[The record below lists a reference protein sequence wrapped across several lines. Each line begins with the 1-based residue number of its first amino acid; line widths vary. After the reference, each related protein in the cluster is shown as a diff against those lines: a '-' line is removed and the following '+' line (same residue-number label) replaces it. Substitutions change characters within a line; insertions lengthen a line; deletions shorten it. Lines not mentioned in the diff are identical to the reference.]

1 MRFAN
6 PAGLWLVLLA
16 LPVLAL
22 HVLRPRRTTRA
33 VSSTF
38 LWRQV
43 AEPVS
48 AAAPWQRLRP
58 SVLLLLQLLAVALLA
73 GAVARPVRSTEAE
86 LARHTVFV
94 IDTSGSMAAVD
105 GSPDRVAAARDR
117 ARELRRRLPAGGVAS
132 IVEAGER
139 AQVLLSASG
148 DGGAFDDALAPL
160 EASAGSPDWASA
172 FTLAASLETP
182 DAPLGVVLLSDGR
195 IDASDVAQAPAGTRY
210 ERIGD
215 RATNRAI
222 TRLAVEP
229 RGSGL
234 AALVTV
240 RNTGGGDATQVL
252 RVDVDGRTEARFD
265 LDLPAGAVV
274 DRTVELPVGDRV
286 EAFLEGEDLLDAD
299 DHLRAVA
306 GRRQPLRVLVAGPEN
321 VFLDQLLAAIP
332 GVTVERDDAGAPA
345 DGFDLAIYD
354 QVAVPDAPT
363 TPVLAVAPP
372 GGGLG
377 IAAATQ
383 VERPVPTL
391 VRNDVDLLQ
400 GIDLSGVAIAT
411 AQRLE
416 PRPGDEVLVAAEQT
430 PLLVRGERDGLPF
443 AYLGFALGESDL
455 GLQVG
460 FPVLGDRLLS
470 ELAGTA
476 LAPGSL
482 NVGDPLPLVAAG
494 GADVEGPGGSRTE
507 VAPGGA
513 APTADRAGFWT
524 VTEPGRPARTIA
536 VNPSPDESVLAP
548 AGSLPIEVAPPG
560 DRSPAARGEVSLL
573 AWVAIALL
581 VALAAELVFVRRRMG
596 VGRSQAR
603 VALALRAAVAV
614 LVLGALLGVDL
625 PRVRD
630 RVATVF
636 LVDASESLGPGGRA
650 EAVEWVRDALA
661 DQPDGGLAGVALFGG
676 DARLEL
682 TVQEQA
688 TLVSPAARVDA
699 GATDLAGALRLAGAV
714 LPADARRRVV
724 IVSDGRAT
732 RGDAAAEAR
741 RLADEGVQVDTHLVT
756 RAGGSDAALTDV
768 VAPTVAREGEVVTFS
783 ATVTTTAAGPG
794 VVTLR
799 LDGDTVA
806 EQVDDLVAG
815 ENEVALTH
823 VVGTSG
829 LQRYELEVAVAG
841 DGVAENDAAFV
852 GVQVEGPAE
861 VLLVEG
867 APGDADELDAAL
879 VAGGLQTERSSPRDL
894 PPLDVLATYSAT
906 VLVDVDAR
914 SLSDQ
919 QTADLT
925 VANRDLGRGLV
936 VLGGIR
942 SYALGGYLDSPLEQ
956 LLPVVSEVQDPLR
969 RQSVAQVLAID
980 TSGSMAACH
989 CAEDGGAN
997 GLAGGG
1003 NMAGAVEG
1011 GVNKT
1016 DISRAAAART
1026 IEAMSATDEV
1036 GVLAF
1041 NTEQRWILD
1050 LQQLPSEQVV
1060 REGLGRL
1067 RPAGGTFLKDSLQT
1081 SAEALRA
1088 SDASLKHIILF
1099 TDGFTAEDAL
1109 TDLVDQATA
1118 LREEGITVS
1127 VLATG
1132 EGSSLELE
1140 AVATAG
1146 GGRFYPGRD
1155 LEQIP
1160 QIMQEESKLA
1170 SRSFVNEGEFVPE
1183 VVGAGPSVDGLGAAP
1198 PLFGFIAT
1206 TAKPAARTLLRIGD
1220 DRDPLLST
1228 WQAGLGRTTAWTSD
1242 AADAWSQAWAGWEGY
1257 VPFWADTVKDT
1268 FATGDGAGAVQAA
1281 VEGDRLRITVE
1292 QEASWPDGSTAVA
1305 RVAGPDRAGEEVRL
1319 ERLSGTTFG
1328 AEVAAADA
1336 GAYAVGTSVTGPGGE
1351 TLLAGA
1357 TVATQSYSPE
1367 YRLGSAE
1374 PEVLAELSAITDGRG
1389 EIEAGEAFD
1398 AADLEAGRGS
1408 VALAGWLLLAAALL
1422 WPVAVALSRLPLSA
1436 AGPVAGR
1443 GASALRRRL
1452 PRLPPF
1458 PGRGSDGPP
1467 RRTAP
1472 PPRPSPAPGRLDE
1485 PSPPSVAPD
1494 AVSDPTTVGQLLDRK
1509 RGRSS

>member
-1 MRFAN
+1 VRFAD
-6 PAGLWLVLLA
+6 PAGLWLGLLA
-16 LPVLAL
+16 LPILAL
-22 HVLRPRRTTRA
+22 HVLRPRRTTRP

-73 GAVARPVRSTEAE
+73 GTAARPVRLTEAG

-94 IDTSGSMAAVD
+94 IDTSGSMAALD
-105 GSPDRVAAARDR
+105 GAPDRVAAAKDR

-139 AQVLLSASG
+139 AQVLLSASA
-148 DGGAFDDALAPL
+148 DGQAFDDALAPL
-160 EASAGSPDWASA
+160 EASAGTPDWGSA

-182 DAPLGVVLLSDGR
+182 DAPLGVVLLSDGQ
-195 IDASDVAQAPAGTRY
+195 IDAADVAQAPAGTRY

-234 AALVTV
+234 VALVTV

-252 RVDVDGRTEARFD
+252 RVDVDGRTEARLD
-265 LDLPAGAVV
+265 LDLTAGSVL
-274 DRTVELPVGDRV
+274 DREVELPVGDRV

-306 GRRQPLRVLVAGPEN
+306 GRRQPLRVLAAGPEN
-321 VFLDQLLAAIP
+321 VFLDQLLASIP
-332 GVTVERDDAGAPA
+332 GVTVERSATSVPA
-345 DGFDLAIYD
+345 DGFDLAVYD
-354 QVAVPDAPT
+354 RVAVPEAPSV
-363 TPVLAVAPP
+363 PVLALAPP
-372 GGGLG
+372 GGAFGIGALG
-377 IAAATQ
+377 E
-383 VERPVPTL
+383 VERPAATL
-391 VRNDVDLLQ
+391 VRNDLDLLQ

-443 AYLGFALGESDL
+443 AYLGFTLGESDL
-455 GLQVG
+455 GLQVS

-482 NVGDPLPLVAAG
+482 TVGDPLPLVAAA

-513 APTADRAGFWT
+513 APAADRAGFWT
-524 VTEPGRPARTIA
+524 VTEPGRPPRTIA
-536 VNPSPDESVLAP
+536 VNPGPAESVLAP
-548 AGSLPIEVAPPG
+548 AGSLPIAVAPVSERGPVAPG
-560 DRSPAARGEVSLL
+560 ESSLL
-573 AWVAIALL
+573 AWFAVALL
-581 VALAAELVFVRRRMG
+581 AALAAELLVVRRRMG
-596 VGRSQAR
+596 VGRGQGR
-603 VALALRAAVAV
+603 LALGLRAVVAV
-614 LVLGALLGVDL
+614 LVLGALLGFDL
-625 PRVRD
+625 PRVRH

-636 LVDASESLGPGGRA
+636 LVDASDSIGPGGRA
-650 EAVEWVRDALA
+650 DAVDWVRGALA
-661 DQPDGGLAGVALFGG
+661 EQPDGALAGVALFGG

-682 TVQEQA
+682 TVQERA
-688 TLVSPAARVDA
+688 TLVTPAVQVDA

-732 RGDAAAEAR
+732 RGDAVAEAR
-741 RLADEGVQVDTHLVT
+741 RLGGEGVQVDTHLVA
-756 RAGGSDAALTDV
+756 RAGGADAALSDV
-768 VAPTVAREGEVVTFS
+768 TAPTVAREGEELTFS
-783 ATVTTTAAGPG
+783 ATVDTTAAGPG
-794 VVTLR
+794 ALTLR
-799 LDGDTVA
+799 LDGETVA
-806 EQVDDLVAG
+806 EQVVDLVAG
-815 ENEVALTH
+815 DNDITLTH
-823 VVGTSG
+823 VAGASG

-841 DGVAENDAAFV
+841 DGVPENDAAFV
-852 GVQVEGPAE
+852 GVQVEGPAT
-861 VLLVEG
+861 VLVVEG

-879 VAGGLQTERSSPRDL
+879 VAGGLRTERSSPGTL

-914 SLSDQ
+914 SLSAR

-925 VANRDLGRGLV
+925 VATRDLGRGLV

-942 SYALGGYLDSPLEQ
+942 SYALGGYLESPLEQ

-969 RQSVAQVLAID
+969 RLSVAQVLAID

-989 CAEDGGAN
+989 CAEGAGRN

-1003 NMAGAVEG
+1003 NMAGSMEG

-1067 RPAGGTFLKDSLQT
+1067 RPEGGTFLRDSLRT
-1081 SAEALRA
+1081 SAEALRE

-1109 TDLVDQATA
+1109 SDLVDQAGA

-1140 AVATAG
+1140 EVATAG
-1146 GGRFYPGRD
+1146 GGRYYPGRD

-1160 QIMQEESKLA
+1160 QIMQEESVLA

-1183 VVGAGPSVDGLGAAP
+1183 VVGAGPSVDGLQAAP

-1206 TAKPAARTLLRIGD
+1206 TAKPAASTLLRIGD
-1220 DRDPLLST
+1220 DHDPLLST
-1228 WQAGLGRTTAWTSD
+1228 WQAGLGKTTAWTSD
-1242 AADAWSQAWAGWEGY
+1242 AAAAWSQAWAGWDGY
-1257 VPFWADTVKDT
+1257 VPFWTSTVKDT
-1268 FATGDGAGAVQAA
+1268 FASGDGAGAVQAT
-1281 VEGDRLRITVE
+1281 VDGDRLRITVE
-1292 QEASWPDGSTAVA
+1292 QETPWPDGSAAVA

-1328 AEVAAADA
+1328 AEVAATDA
-1336 GAYAVGTSVTGPGGE
+1336 GAYAVGTNVTGPGGE

-1367 YRLGSAE
+1367 YRLGPAQ
-1374 PEVLAELSAITDGRG
+1374 PEVLAELSALTDGRG
-1389 EIEAGEAFD
+1389 EIEPAQAFD
-1398 AADLEAGRGS
+1398 TADLAPGTGRMP
-1408 VALAGWLLLAAALL
+1408 LAGWLLLAAALL
-1422 WPVAVALSRLPLSA
+1422 WPVAVGLSRVPLTS
-1436 AGPVAGR
+1436 AGPAVRR
-1443 GASALRRRL
+1443 GASAVGRRL
-1452 PRLPPF
+1452 PRLPPT
-1458 PGRGSDGPP
+1458 PGRERTPPPPPAPPPSAP
-1467 RRTAP
+1467 RRTVAP
-1472 PPRPSPAPGRLDE
+1472 TPAPA
-1485 PSPPSVAPD
+1485 APE
-1494 AVSDPTTVGQLLDRK
+1494 AGSEPTTVGRLLDRK
-1509 RGRSS
+1509 RQRGS